1 MSIDRKN
8 GEPVTKE
15 MLLEAIHNL
24 TSVVGALEHTLTHD
38 HPTRAEVRRRRWQVA
53 GAMVVAIV
61 SSYFFTVGTVSYCF
75 LGGIPDPNTHEF
87 CYIFPGYDES
97 FDNNRRL
104 QERFFE
110 MEEFIEKN
118 RQRITELE
126 TKGTGETPTE

>member
-38 HPTRAEVRRRRWQVA
+38 YPTRAEVRRRRWQVA

-75 LGGIPDPNTHEF
+75 LDGIPEPGTRQF
-87 CYIFPGYDES
+87 CQVFPGYEES
-97 FDNNRRL
+97 FDNNRDL
-104 QERFFE
+104 QQRFFD
-110 MEEFIEKN
+110 MEEFINDN
-118 RQRITELE
+118 RQRIRDLE
-126 TKGTGETPTE
+126 GLKEGETPAP

>member
-38 HPTRAEVRRRRWQVA
+38 YPTRAEVRRRRWQVA
-53 GAMVVAIV
+53 EAMVVAIV

-75 LGGIPDPNTHEF
+75 LGGIPEPGTHNY
-87 CYIFPGYDES
+87 CDIFPGYDES
-97 FDNNRRL
+97 FDNNRDL
-104 QERFFE
+104 QERFFD

>member
-38 HPTRAEVRRRRWQVA
+38 YPTRAEIRRRRWQVA
-53 GAMVVAIV
+53 GAMVVAIIA
-61 SSYFFTVGTVSYCF
+61 SYFFTVGTVSYCF
-75 LGGIPDPNTHEF
+75 LDGIPEPGTHLY
-87 CYIFPGYDES
+87 CDIFQGYDES

>member
-1 MSIDRKN
+1 MSVDRKS

-38 HPTRAEVRRRRWQVA
+38 YPTRAEVRRRRWQVA
-53 GAMVVAIV
+53 GGMVIAIV
-61 SSYFFTVGTVSYCF
+61 ASYFFTVGTVSYCF
-75 LGGIPDPNTHEF
+75 LGGIPEPGTHLY
-87 CYIFPGYDES
+87 CDIFPGYDES

-126 TKGTGETPTE
+126 TKGADKTPTE

>member
-38 HPTRAEVRRRRWQVA
+38 YPTRAEVRRRRWQVA

-75 LGGIPDPNTHEF
+75 LGGIPEPGTHNY
-87 CYIFPGYDES
+87 CDIFPGYDES